1 MRAKAR
7 RCVVVGGGL
16 DVDGLRAAGLDVVSA
31 ATADEGLRAVAQA
44 EPESLVVELE
54 LPGKDGRWLLRRLR
68 DDFMGTR
75 PRVYLLARPEAMLGD
90 VPELGA
96 DAVILK
102 PADAALLVSALRAP
116 TVELDRARVAELITM
131 SILPGELEASLRMA
145 AKRVATAFRSAD
157 AILVAHV
164 GEQTTTVWSRGPAP
178 GREWGPGFWERVQA
192 AVDARVPTIFANDTT
207 NTLLGIPLEAP
218 DGSQLGYMAVLDDAT
233 RLLGADAQMQLRAL
247 AARFHGELA
256 WRTVH
261 ERIAADRD
269 RLRESSM
276 LDPMLAGVWTRAAL
290 DQTLPAEVSAC
301 HRRGE
306 QMSLAVL
313 DVRGMRQINE
323 RFGHVIGD
331 AALAHVAAVT
341 RGALRT
347 QDLVARY
354 AGDALVV
361 VLGGTPPA
369 DARGVIERIQDRLAA
384 QPLSHEGRPV
394 PLGVVAGIAG
404 LLGQD
409 DTGEAGLERAAAAMR
424 GAKRRRESI
433 LVVDTAVGDDLYG
446 VSLPPTEGLEPGT
459 TLGGMYKILHEINR
473 GAMGVVYRAEDLG
486 LGRPVALK
494 TLRPD
499 LARDAG
505 FVERFRAEAALLASL
520 HHENLVQVYAFGAD
534 GDDVYFVM
542 ELVEG
547 EPLED
552 RIELARHEGRHMRFE
567 EVSQVVSQI
576 ADALDA
582 MHRRGVL
589 HRDVKP
595 ANILFDRVRDRA
607 VLVDVGIAKR
617 HGTSKDPAGTP
628 GYTAPESLIGEAEG
642 PESDVYGL
650 ASTAYTLLCAQTPFH
665 GPSIDD
671 IVRRQISGH
680 PQRASTVRGAIPAA
694 ADLVLARSLDP
705 DPKRRHPSA
714 TAFAIALAEALR
726 DARDDAHGPPTTS
739 ELERPTLVSGPEP
752 VTAVL
757 AAAPDTEVSPP
768 VPARPALPQIRE
780 PEVPAARAPHTRGV
794 LFRSSYRVLGAR
806 EGAAWVAQVARRNP
820 DLGKALQPQNTLLS
834 WHPTELY
841 VAMLQAI
848 ERSGRDALV
857 FARELGRVAASAT
870 FSRFFGADPAALSP
884 GNVLETADLFWRRYH
899 TWGKVGVGRSGERCV
914 RIEIAGG
921 PKDACVCASTAG
933 IFEEVVRLAGA
944 KNGEAAHP
952 ACEATGAEACA
963 FDVSWT

>member
-1 MRAKAR
+1 MRSKGVPR
-7 RCVVVGGGL
+7 RAVVVGTSL
-16 DVDGLRAAGLDVVSA
+16 SADALRTAGLDVVA
-31 ATADEGLRAVAQA
+31 AANADDGLRAVAQA
-44 EPESLVVELE
+44 EPEALIIELE
-54 LPGKDGRWLLRRLR
+54 LPGRDGRWLLRRMR

-96 DAVILK
+96 DAVLLK
-102 PADAALLVSALRAP
+102 PLDAALVVAAVRAP
-116 TVELDRARVAELITM
+116 PVELERARLAELI
-131 SILPGELEASLRMA
+131 SLSLLPGELEAALRAA
-145 AKRVATAFRSAD
+145 AKRIAQAFRAAD
-157 AILVAHV
+157 CILVANL
-164 GEQTTTVWSRGPAP
+164 GEQATTVWARGPVS

-192 AVDARVPTIFANDTT
+192 AVDARVPTIFSAEGPA
-207 NTLLGIPLEAP
+207 TLLGIPLEAP
-218 DGSQLGYMAVLDDAT
+218 DGSQLGYVAVLDEGP
-233 RLLGADAQMQLRAL
+233 RLLGADAQLQLRAL
-247 AARFHGELA
+247 AARFHAELA

-306 QMSLAVL
+306 PMSLAVV

-323 RFGHVIGD
+323 RYGHVVGD
-331 AALAHVAAVT
+331 GALAHVAAVT
-341 RGALRT
+341 RATLRT

-361 VLGGTPPA
+361 VLGGTPPH
-369 DARGVIERIQDRLAA
+369 DARGVIERIQERLAEA
-384 QPLSHEGRPV
+384 PLEHEGRQIR
-394 PLGVVAGIAG
+394 LGVVAGIAA
-404 LLGQD
+404 LLDKD
-409 DTGEAGLERAAAAMR
+409 DTGEAALERAAAAMR
-424 GAKRRRESI
+424 GAKRRREEI
-433 LVVDTAVGDDLYG
+433 LVVDTAVGDDLFG

-459 TLGGMYKILHEINR
+459 TLGGMYKILHEISR

-486 LGRPVALK
+486 LGRPIALK

-499 LARDAG
+499 LARDSG

-567 EVSQVVSQI
+567 EVSQVVTQI

-650 ASTAYTLLCAQTPFH
+650 ASTSYTLLCAQSPFH
-665 GPSIDD
+665 GASVDD
-671 IVRRQISGH
+671 IVRRQITGQ
-680 PQRASTVRGAIPAA
+680 PQRAAATRAAIPPA

-726 DARDDAHGPPTTS
+726 DAKDDAGAAPPLR
-739 ELERPTLVSGPEP
+739 EIERPTLVSAAEP

-757 AAAPDTEVSPP
+757 AGPETEVRGRDPDL
-768 VPARPALPQIRE
+768 PAGR
-780 PEVPAARAPHTRGV
+780 VPHTRGV

-820 DLGKALQPQNTLLS
+820 ELAKALQPQNTLLS

-841 VAMLQAI
+841 VAMLEAI
-848 ERSGRDALV
+848 ARSGRDALV

-870 FSRFFGADPAALSP
+870 FARFFGADPSAMSP
-884 GNVLETADLFWRRYH
+884 GHVLDTADLFWRRYH
-899 TWGKVGVGRSGERCV
+899 TWGMVNVQRAGERV
-914 RIEIAGG
+914 ARLSIVGG
-921 PKDACVCASTAG
+921 PRDARVCASTAG
-933 IFEEVVRLAGA
+933 ILEEVVRLSGA
-944 KNGEAAHP
+944 RNGQASHDECEWSGGH
-952 ACEATGAEACA
+952 ACVFEVAW
-963 FDVSWT
+963 S